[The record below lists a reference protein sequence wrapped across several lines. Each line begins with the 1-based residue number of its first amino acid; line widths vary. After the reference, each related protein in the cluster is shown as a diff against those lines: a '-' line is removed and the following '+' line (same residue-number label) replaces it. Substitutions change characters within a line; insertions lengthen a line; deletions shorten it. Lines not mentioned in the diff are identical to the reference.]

1 MPHNAAERKKKMLKC
16 AHTLHIDAKKIAK
29 YEDLMAGAV
38 DYAAN
43 GIEPNAIIEDWTTNF
58 WRGVELNVSLHS
70 GDAAKQEPL
79 WLEVA
84 MVCNGQ
90 KQKPYKSF
98 GQIVGDY
105 EARDMYGDQYYLSL
119 MPFGDLAIADP
130 KVLDIELEGSNDIEI
145 VAGDMSAVTPEY
157 EDYVEYYIPVYFDP
171 DKAFNVN
178 FHTASND
185 SAWLNVYVH
194 YYPANN
200 DISMFVYYD
209 SDVCSDCFGVKLDEE
224 EKAHLREA
232 LFTKAEKTYG
242 KTPTEEWD
250 AATARNNEDD
260 GLCYVLTRTSDPT
273 LDVEDNE
280 CTVYRDREKALAD
293 MNAQADAVLASLR
306 SNDKDFGDATEY
318 PVKREEN
325 GFATTLTIT
334 DPDDGIGYDTVY
346 KWVLAEAKM
355 KED

>member
-1 MPHNAAERKKKMLKC
+1 MLKC

-29 YEDLMAGAV
+29 YEALMAGAV
-38 DYAAN
+38 DYATN
-43 GIEPNAIIEDWTTNF
+43 GIEPNAIIEDWTTIF
-58 WRGVELNVSLHS
+58 WRDEELSVSLHS

-105 EARDMYGDQYYLSL
+105 EVRDMYGDQYCLSL
-119 MPFGDLAIADP
+119 MPSGDLTIADP
-130 KVLDIELEGSNDIEI
+130 KVLDIELEGPNDIEI

-346 KWVLAEAKM
+346 KWVLTEATM
-355 KED
+355 KGEC